1 MLRTTGSAAEGS
13 KESPDGSTGPRSPR
27 HVRNR
32 NTKNLSLSISKS
44 PTQRI
49 SAMEEHF
56 GVTPQ
61 DTLQGPVQIP
71 KPTPNQREAQ
81 IFTLS
86 GVMNSSATSPVS
98 ATGSQG
104 AKNRL
109 KRGMSLPLSL
119 KTANVRSAAAH
130 SFPHQSP
137 GAERTSSSIE
147 AQSLLLGS
155 QPDPSQPITS
165 WVYHKSSSLSSS
177 PLDEE
182 NGPYTY
188 TEVYKENAYPAGPL
202 LVFGSYI
209 YLYSEPTVE
218 DMSKFDVVI
227 NVAKEVQDCRA
238 QLQPSE
244 SLEYHHAEWT
254 HTTKICTD
262 LPRLTQIIHQ
272 AVIAKKR
279 VLVHCQCGVS
289 RSASL
294 IVAYIMR
301 YQNLALNDAY
311 NRLKSVAK
319 DISPNMSLI
328 FQLMEWN
335 EALNAQR
342 QRTAQED
349 LKVARNKASSLDL
362 DKSNSDPVEI
372 ANMISQQ
379 NALDL
384 SSPNCSSVSTENTPC
399 TPSEFL
405 NCDQFTSTATSSSK
419 LFGTARPLVPG
430 PPPHLSNFNSFAQ
443 SPVEIGD
450 KGRSGW
456 D

>member
-1 MLRTTGSAAEGS
+1 MLRSTGSAAEGS

-71 KPTPNQREAQ
+71 KPTQNQREAQ
-81 IFTLS
+81 IFKLS
-86 GVMNSSATSPVS
+86 SVMNSSATSPVS
-98 ATGSQG
+98 ATGPQG

-119 KTANVRSAAAH
+119 RTANVRSTATH

-137 GAERTSSSIE
+137 GMERASSSIG

-155 QPDPSQPITS
+155 QPDAPQPITS

-177 PLDEE
+177 PLDEG

-188 TEVYKENAYPAGPL
+188 TEVYKENAYPTGPL
-202 LVFGSYI
+202 LVYGSYI

-218 DMSKFDVVI
+218 DVSKFDVVI
-227 NVAKEVQDCRA
+227 NVAKEVQDCRE
-238 QLQPSE
+238 QVPHSE
-244 SLEYHHAEWT
+244 CSEYHHAEWT
-254 HTTKICTD
+254 HTTKICAD
-262 LPRLTQIIHQ
+262 LPKLTQIIHQ
-272 AVIAKKR
+272 AALARKR

-301 YQNLALNDAY
+301 YQNLSLNDAY
-311 NRLKSVAK
+311 NKLKSVAK

-342 QRTAQED
+342 QRTVQEE
-349 LKVARNKASSLDL
+349 LRISRIKTSSLDL
-362 DKSNSDPVEI
+362 DKGNNDPVEI
-372 ANMISQQ
+372 ANMLSQQ

-405 NCDQFTSTATSSSK
+405 NCDQFTSTAAGSTK
-419 LFGTARPLVPG
+419 LLSAARPLVPG